1 MNDNRTQQHIEDRAR
16 HFLTRGAA
24 GLKAWQETGD
34 DRACGEGLSCRS
46 ALEQFVL
53 RGFIRYFS
61 LSEGTLRFNDG
72 TTFEVDA

>member
-1 MNDNRTQQHIEDRAR
+1 MTSDKTQQHIEDCAR
-16 HFLTRGAA
+16 HLLTRGTA
-24 GLKAWQETGD
+24 GLKVWQETGD
-34 DRACGEGLSCRS
+34 DRACGEGLSCLS